1 MAAILRAVDF
11 GTERWIDAVGT
22 SLQVR
27 SWGEDIG
34 RAVLYWHGVGLTSRG
49 GASLGEAAPQLVRD
63 RRLRVVALDAPGF
76 GGSPALEPPRYHP
89 HALADLVPALLDALE
104 LERVAFMGYSWG
116 GDVGCHVAARNPD
129 RVSALVLL
137 DAGYRDP
144 PFDPVLPYEQR
155 LEQNRELAACSE
167 GVCVNPAV
175 IAAVEHGI
183 AQALPSTTR
192 ARLSLPVLLVADAA
206 ATEDDLASF
215 RVDVPQAEV
224 IRPREPG
231 HDVLVAGGAVTVR
244 AIGDWLEA
252 R

>member
-1 MAAILRAVDF
+1 
-11 GTERWIDAVGT
+11 
-22 SLQVR
+22 
-27 SWGEDIG
+27 
-34 RAVLYWHGVGLTSRG
+34 
-49 GASLGEAAPQLVRD
+49 
-63 RRLRVVALDAPGF
+63 
-76 GGSPALEPPRYHP
+76 
-89 HALADLVPALLDALE
+89 
-104 LERVAFMGYSWG
+104 MGYSWG
-116 GDVGCHVAARNPD
+116 GDVGCHVAPRYPD

-144 PFDPVLPYEQR
+144 PFDPALPYEQR
-155 LEQNRELAACSE
+155 LEQNRELAACTE
-167 GVCVNPAV
+167 DVCVDPAV

-206 ATEDDLASF
+206 ATKDDLASF

-231 HDVLVAGGAVTVR
+231 HNVLVAGGAVTVR
-244 AIGDWLEA
+244 AISDWLEA

>member
-11 GTERWIDAVGT
+11 GTERSIDAGGT

-34 RAVLYWHGVGLTSRG
+34 RDVLYWHGVGLTSRG
-49 GASLGEAAPQLVRD
+49 GATLGEAAPQLVRD
-63 RRLRVVALDAPGF
+63 HGLRVVALDAPGF
-76 GGSPALEPPRYHP
+76 GGSPALEPARYHP

-104 LERVAFMGYSWG
+104 LERVAFIGYSWG
-116 GDVGCHVAARNPD
+116 GDVGCHVAARHAN
-129 RVSALVLL
+129 RLTALVLL

-144 PFDPVLPYEQR
+144 PFDPALPYER
-155 LEQNRELAACSE
+155 YLEQNRALAARTE
-167 GVCVNPAV
+167 DVCVDPAV
-175 IAAVEHGI
+175 VAAVEHGI

-192 ARLSLPVLLVADAA
+192 ARLTLPVLLVADAA

-215 RVDVPQAEV
+215 RADVRHAEV

-231 HDVLVAGGAVTVR
+231 HNVLVAGGAETVR

>member
-1 MAAILRAVDF
+1 MAAIVRPVDF
-11 GTERWIDAVGT
+11 GTERWIDAGGT
-22 SLQVR
+22 CLHVQA
-27 SWGEDIG
+27 WGEEAG
-34 RAVLYWHGVGLTSRG
+34 RDVLNWHGVGLTSPG
-49 GASLGEAAPQLVRD
+49 GASLGEVAAQLVRD
-63 RRLRVVALDAPGF
+63 HGLRVVALDAPGF
-76 GGSPALEPPRYHP
+76 GGSPALEPARYHP

-104 LERVAFMGYSWG
+104 LERAAFMGYSWG
-116 GDVGCHVAARNPD
+116 GDVGCHVAARHAN

-144 PFDPVLPYEQR
+144 PFDPALSYEYR
-155 LEQNRELAACSE
+155 LEQNRRLAARTE
-167 GVCVNPAV
+167 GVRVDPAV

-215 RVDVPQAEV
+215 RADVPHAHV

-231 HDVLVAGGAVTVR
+231 HDVLVAGGRETVR
-244 AIGDWLEA
+244 AVGVWLEA